1 MRDPNMSEQEDQIR
15 QCYGRIVYT
24 HKTHEK
30 SADRLL
36 TILHRWEYAQ
46 ILVSLILILSTLP
59 SALGLS
65 IKFNE
70 FPGIEVLAA
79 ISSAF
84 LFGLSL
90 HLKDANYKET
100 AMRHQQTAMSLW
112 LIREKYLSL
121 IADIHSNVASMH
133 EVQMRRDRLLEDSS
147 LIMKNA
153 PRTDS
158 EAYQLARTALK
169 ENEEMTFSDCEIDAF
184 LPKKLR
190 KLE

>member
-1 MRDPNMSEQEDQIR
+1 MKDPNMSVIEEQIR
-15 QCYGRIVYT
+15 QCFGRIVYT

-36 TILHRWEYAQ
+36 TILHRWENTQ
-46 ILVSLILILSTLP
+46 IFLSLILILSTLP
-59 SALGLS
+59 SAFGLS
-65 IKFNE
+65 IQPNE
-70 FPGIEVLAA
+70 SSWVAILAA
-79 ISSAF
+79 VSSAF
-84 LFGLSL
+84 LFGLNL
-90 HLKDANYKET
+90 HLKDANHKET
-100 AMRHQQTAMSLW
+100 AIRHQQTATDLW

-121 IADIHSNVASMH
+121 IADIHSNVASMN

-158 EAYQLARTALK
+158 EAYQLARKALK
-169 ENEEMTFSDCEIDAF
+169 ENEEMTLSDYEIDAF